1 MISKIII
8 VAIATG
14 IGLASY
20 IPKGI
25 DEAMNNPQRISEYQ
39 EYKKHTDTVKIEEKI
54 EDMAEA
60 DEAKELVNKAE
71 LEELEAQLEGMNAIE
86 IQQYL
91 EKHNIE
97 YSFDEVTGYP
107 YKQWCI
113 IIPKGEYVIHIHW
126 YDDRV
131 EEIYMG
137 IENVNE
143 TDSICIKYGIHV
155 YN

>member
-1 MISKIII
+1 MKGLLIYLVIAIPVLGGGLFYLGDGEEEWAKMKAQEQVVEPTEPVVKQKDEDI
-8 VAIATG
+8 V
-14 IGLASY
+14 Y
-20 IPKGI
+20 
-25 DEAMNNPQRISEYQ
+25 
-39 EYKKHTDTVKIEEKI
+39 
-54 EDMAEA
+54 
-60 DEAKELVNKAE
+60 
-71 LEELEAQLEGMNAIE
+71 LEEIETQLEGMNAIE
-86 IQQYL
+86 IQQHL

-97 YSFDEVTGYP
+97 YSLDEVTGYP
-107 YKQWCI
+107 YEQWCI
-113 IIPKGEYVIHIHW
+113 IIPKGIHVIHIHW

>member
-1 MISKIII
+1 MKIII
-8 VAIATG
+8 GTIIAF
-14 IGLASY
+14 GLMIMA
-20 IPKGI
+20 G
-25 DEAMNNPQRISEYQ
+25 NSEYVENYNKEMEQQ
-39 EYKKHTDTVKIEEKI
+39 EQVEQVVEPTEQVVEQKDKDTVY
-54 EDMAEA
+54 
-60 DEAKELVNKAE
+60 

-113 IIPKGEYVIHIHW
+113 IIPKGIYVIHIHW

-137 IENVNE
+137 IENANE
-143 TDSICIKYGIHV
+143 TDSVCIKYGIHV

>member
-25 DEAMNNPQRISEYQ
+25 DEAMNNHQRISEHM
-39 EYKKHTDTVKIEEKI
+39 EYKKIADTAMIEQKVEEMVK
-54 EDMAEA
+54 A

-71 LEELEAQLEGMNAIE
+71 LEELEVQLEEKNAVE

-91 EKHNIE
+91 EEHSI
-97 YSFDEVTGYP
+97 P
-107 YKQWCI
+107 YELI
-113 IIPKGEYVIHIHW
+113 KGRFYTT
-126 YDDRV
+126 YDDERNTVIYHQWYIVVTKGKYELNVMYYDKDV
-131 EEIYMG
+131 EWKLMG
-137 IENVNE
+137 VQEVDN
-143 TDSICIKYGIHV
+143 
-155 YN
+155 

>member
-1 MISKIII
+1 MKIII
-8 VAIATG
+8 GIIIAFKLMAIAG
-14 IGLASY
+14 NSDY
-20 IPKGI
+20 VQNYNK
-25 DEAMNNPQRISEYQ
+25 EVEQQ
-39 EYKKHTDTVKIEEKI
+39 EQVEQVVEPTAPVVEQKDKDIVY
-54 EDMAEA
+54 
-60 DEAKELVNKAE
+60 
-71 LEELEAQLEGMNAIE
+71 LEEMEAQLEGMNAIE

-113 IIPKGEYVIHIHW
+113 IIPKGIYVIHIHW